1 MFDGQ
6 VSLKTLSLLGDVIF
20 GLVNNRCAFPQVTVF
35 PFSILINRDRCLLG
49 LVIPFDG
56 LDPFDLR

>member
-1 MFDGQ
+1 
-6 VSLKTLSLLGDVIF
+6 LP
-20 GLVNNRCAFPQVTVF
+20 NNRCAFPLVTVF